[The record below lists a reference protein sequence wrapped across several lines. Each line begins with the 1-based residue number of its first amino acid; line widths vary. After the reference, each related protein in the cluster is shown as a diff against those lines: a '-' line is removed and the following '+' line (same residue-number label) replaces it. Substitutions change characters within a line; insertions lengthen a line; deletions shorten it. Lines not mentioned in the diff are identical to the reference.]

1 MIEND
6 FAKEEFIMQA
16 YEFYAKV
23 ENGFIRVPEEYS
35 NKIKTNLKVILLEDL
50 NSKPTDGES
59 NILKRTDAL
68 SPISIDTRG
77 WKFDK
82 EEANER

>member
-1 MIEND
+1 
-6 FAKEEFIMQA
+6 MQA
-16 YEFYAKV
+16 YEFYAMPRDGV
-23 ENGFIRVPEEYS
+23 IPIPEQYKS
-35 NKIKTNLKVILLEDL
+35 KITTRIKVILLEQRSED
-50 NSKPTDGES
+50 S
-59 NILKRTDAL
+59 NGNDDNEVRRTDLL

>member
-1 MIEND
+1 
-6 FAKEEFIMQA
+6 MQA
-16 YEFYAKV
+16 YEFYATPR
-23 ENGFIRVPEEYS
+23 NGVIPMPEQYTG
-35 NKIKTNLKVILLEDL
+35 KITKRIKVILLEQTSGIVD
-50 NSKPTDGES
+50 S
-59 NILKRTDAL
+59 NEQKRTDFL

>member
-1 MIEND
+1 
-6 FAKEEFIMQA
+6 MQA
-16 YEFYAKV
+16 YEFYAMPR
-23 ENGFIRVPEEYS
+23 NGVIPMPEQYIG
-35 NKIKTNLKVILLEDL
+35 KFTKRIKVILIEQTSEAVDY
-50 NSKPTDGES
+50 NER
-59 NILKRTDAL
+59 KRTDFL

>member
-1 MIEND
+1 
-6 FAKEEFIMQA
+6 MQA
-16 YEFYAKV
+16 YEFYAKL
-23 ENGFIRVPEEYS
+23 ENGIIRVPEQYK
-35 NKIKTNLKVILLEDL
+35 NKIKSTIKVILLEEEILPL
-50 NSKPTDGES
+50 NEKETA
-59 NILKRTDAL
+59 IHKRTDLL